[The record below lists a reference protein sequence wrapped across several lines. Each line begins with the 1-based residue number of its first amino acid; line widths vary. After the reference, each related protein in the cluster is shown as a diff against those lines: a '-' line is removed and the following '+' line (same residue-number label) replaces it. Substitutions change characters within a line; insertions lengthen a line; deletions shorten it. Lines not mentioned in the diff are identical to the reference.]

1 MLGSVRGSL
10 WGVLGAHVSLPGRPG
25 EVLGV
30 HVWPTGA
37 LREALGDAC
46 ARLEGPRRALDIA
59 FGDPKGENVAVVAKR
74 SIFVFFKGGL
84 QGRCTYFQKRWFS
97 RPGGPWGLPG
107 RRVVAPC
114 GSLGAPGT
122 MGQLFFGAR
131 GVPLERPRYV
141 PLQIK
146 TIKPSVF

>member
-1 MLGSVRGSL
+1 MLGSVRGSP
-10 WGVLGAHVSLPGRPG
+10 WGVLGAHVSRPGRPG
-25 EVLGV
+25 EVLGA

-46 ARLEGPRRALDIA
+46 VRLEGPRRALDIA
-59 FGDPKGENVAVVAKR
+59 FGDPKGENVALVAKR

-84 QGRCTYFQKRWFS
+84 QGRWSYFQKRRFS

-107 RRVVAPC
+107 RCVVAPC

-122 MGQLFFGAR
+122 RGPGFFWR
-131 GVPLERPRYV
+131 QGVPLERPRYV

>member
-59 FGDPKGENVAVVAKR
+59 FGDPKGENVALVAKR
-74 SIFVFFKGGL
+74 SIFVFFKVGF
-84 QGRCTYFQKRWFS
+84 QGRSRYFQKRWFS

-114 GSLGAPGT
+114 GSLGAPGA
-122 MGQLFFGAR
+122 MVSFFLAPGGSPWSGQGMYHCKLR
-131 GVPLERPRYV
+131 L
-141 PLQIK
+141 
-146 TIKPSVF
+146 

>member
-74 SIFVFFKGGL
+74 SIFVFSKGGL
-84 QGRCTYFQKRWFS
+84 QGRWTCNQKRWFS
-97 RPGGPWGLPG
+97 GPGGPWGLPG

-122 MGQLFFGAR
+122 RGPGFFWRQGGPPGAAK
-131 GVPLERPRYV
+131 VC
-141 PLQIK
+141 
-146 TIKPSVF
+146 TIAN

>member
-1 MLGSVRGSL
+1 MLGSVRGSP
-10 WGVLGAHVSLPGRPG
+10 WGVLGAHVSRPGRPG

-59 FGDPKGENVAVVAKR
+59 FGDPKGENVALAAKR
-74 SIFVFFKGGL
+74 SIFVFSKGCL
-84 QGRCTYFQKRWFS
+84 QGGFAYTTKRWFS

-107 RRVVAPC
+107 RRVVAP
-114 GSLGAPGT
+114 
-122 MGQLFFGAR
+122 
-131 GVPLERPRYV
+131 
-141 PLQIK
+141 
-146 TIKPSVF
+146 

>member
-1 MLGSVRGSL
+1 MLGSVRGSP

-84 QGRCTYFQKRWFS
+84 QGR
-97 RPGGPWGLPG
+97 RP
-107 RRVVAPC
+107 
-114 GSLGAPGT
+114 
-122 MGQLFFGAR
+122 
-131 GVPLERPRYV
+131 
-141 PLQIK
+141 
-146 TIKPSVF
+146 

>member
-59 FGDPKGENVAVVAKR
+59 FGDPNGENVALVAKR

-84 QGRCTYFQKRWFS
+84 QGGVAHSKKRWFS
-97 RPGGPWGLPG
+97 RLEGPWGLPG

-114 GSLGAPGT
+114 GSLGAPGA
-122 MGQLFFGAR
+122 LVPFFVWRQGGPPGAAK
-131 GVPLERPRYV
+131 VCTLA
-141 PLQIK
+141 K
-146 TIKPSVF
+146 

>member
-59 FGDPKGENVAVVAKR
+59 FGDPKGENVALVAKR
-74 SIFVFFKGGL
+74 SIFVFSKGGL
-84 QGRCTYFQKRWFS
+84 
-97 RPGGPWGLPG
+97 
-107 RRVVAPC
+107 
-114 GSLGAPGT
+114 
-122 MGQLFFGAR
+122 
-131 GVPLERPRYV
+131 
-141 PLQIK
+141 
-146 TIKPSVF
+146 

>member
-59 FGDPKGENVAVVAKR
+59 FGDPKGENVALVAKR
-74 SIFVFFKGGL
+74 SIFVFSKDASRGGVP
-84 QGRCTYFQKRWFS
+84 FQKNDGFRALEVPGGSLGGVSS
-97 RPGGPWGLPG
+97 RLVGPWGLQEPLS
-107 RRVVAPC
+107 RFFLAPQ
-114 GSLGAPGT
+114 GSSWS
-122 MGQLFFGAR
+122 GQGME
-131 GVPLERPRYV
+131 P
-141 PLQIK
+141 
-146 TIKPSVF
+146 

>member
-59 FGDPKGENVAVVAKR
+59 FGDPKGENVALVAKR

-84 QGRCTYFQKRWFS
+84 QGGFAYMKKRWVS

-107 RRVVAPC
+107 RRVVAP
-114 GSLGAPGT
+114 
-122 MGQLFFGAR
+122 
-131 GVPLERPRYV
+131 
-141 PLQIK
+141 
-146 TIKPSVF
+146 